1 MILDRK
7 LFKDENIIN
16 DKNKFNKLILIIL
29 RGQTDDITKYNLN
42 LLNDRKY
49 SKKEKEELIS
59 GIDNSLFLKNDIIPA
74 NVIDIQ
80 VDKIDDKYNFKNLL
94 LNYQTNEKF
103 EKYELYKENE
113 LRKFYE
119 SKLDFNKKKNFLKK
133 ILLSRCIKEAFS
145 ELYEKPYEYPFKR
158 PLIFS
163 KQKFLRKAFPSIEI
177 NIYFY

>member
-16 DKNKFNKLILIIL
+16 DKNKLNKLILIIL

-103 EKYELYKENE
+103 EKYEL
-113 LRKFYE
+113 
-119 SKLDFNKKKNFLKK
+119 
-133 ILLSRCIKEAFS
+133 
-145 ELYEKPYEYPFKR
+145 
-158 PLIFS
+158 
-163 KQKFLRKAFPSIEI
+163 
-177 NIYFY
+177 